1 MLDQAVAELVLITTV
16 TAEQLHQALL
26 ELELLTLAVAE
37 AQVETLMDLHV
48 LDQTDTA
55 EVVVQE

>member
-1 MLDQAVAELVLITTV
+1 MLDQAVAELVLFTTV
-16 TAEQLHQALL
+16 TAEQLHHLLL

-48 LDQTDTA
+48 LDQPDTA

>member
-16 TAEQLHQALL
+16 TAEQLHHLLL